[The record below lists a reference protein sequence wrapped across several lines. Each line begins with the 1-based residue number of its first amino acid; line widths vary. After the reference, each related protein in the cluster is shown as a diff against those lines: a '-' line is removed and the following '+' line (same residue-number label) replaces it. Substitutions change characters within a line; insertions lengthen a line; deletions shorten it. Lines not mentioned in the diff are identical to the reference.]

1 MKRYVTVLFTG
12 ILTLTLFAGCA
23 ALPDTT
29 DLPATATPAGSN
41 PAPDTEKITPQ
52 PSGIASFPST
62 ETQPTDAPEE
72 DTDISVTVMDSADVF
87 SKRDYETSY
96 DAGSSVII
104 RLNGNSADCNDKN
117 VSVSGSDI
125 TITGKGTYLFSGSLE
140 NGRIVI
146 DAKEDDKIHLVFDG
160 ISVTSADSA
169 ALYIKTA
176 DKVFVTLAEGSANTL
191 QNAGSFASAGEAKI
205 DGTVFSK
212 QDLTFNGNG
221 TLTVISPTG
230 HGIVCKDDLVFT
242 GGTYQITSAGHGLD
256 VNDSVRI
263 TVAALSI
270 DAGKDGIHTENTDD
284 TTKGIFYMTS
294 GTLHVD
300 AEGDGISAVA
310 YANICD
316 GTLQITSGGGS
327 ENGTKASSGG
337 YGSFGGFGGFG
348 GGWPGSGSS
357 SQTTQEASTSM
368 KGIKATGNIILSGGT
383 YSINSADDTIH
394 SNQNVTVSGGTLT
407 LASGD
412 DGIHADKTLL
422 ITDGFIDISESYEG
436 LEALDIKIEGGTI
449 NLTASDDGLNAAGG
463 TDGSGFG
470 GFTGGRGDMFGG
482 NRGGKGGPG
491 GMGTPGGFGG
501 MGTGDGSIEISGGT
515 LSVHASGDGID
526 ANGTLFISGGF
537 TTVTGPTQGD
547 TAVLDYDVSATIT
560 GGTFIGTG
568 SSMMAQS
575 FSASEQGVIA
585 VNAGFQSAGTKITLA
600 EESGKVLFFHEPD
613 LSFVIVIIS
622 SPEILRGEN
631 YTLTIGSASGTFTA
645 N

>member
-12 ILTLTLFAGCA
+12 ILALTLFAGCA

-41 PAPDTEKITPQ
+41 PSPDTEKNTPQ

-62 ETQPTDAPEE
+62 ETLPTAAPEE
-72 DTDISVTVMDSADVF
+72 DTGISVTIMNSADVF

-104 RLNGNSADCNDKN
+104 RLNGSAADCNDKN

-125 TITGKGTYLFSGSLE
+125 TITGKGTYLFSGFLE

-176 DKVFVTLAEGSANTL
+176 DKVFVTLTEGSVNTL
-191 QNAGSFASAGEAKI
+191 QNGGSFTSAEDTKI

-221 TLTVISPTG
+221 TLTVVSPAG

-242 GGTYQITSAGHGLD
+242 SGTYQITSAGHGLD

-270 DAGKDGIHTENTDD
+270 AAGKDGIHTENTDD
-284 TTKGIFYMTS
+284 TTKGFFYMTS
-294 GTLHVD
+294 GTLHID

-327 ENGTKASSGG
+327 ENGTKASSGA
-337 YGSFGGFGGFG
+337 YGSFGGFG

-357 SQTTQEASTSM
+357 QTTQEDSTSM

-383 YSINSADDTIH
+383 YSIDSADDTVH
-394 SNQNVTVSGGTLT
+394 SNKNVTVSGGTLA

-412 DGIHADKTLL
+412 DGIHADETLL
-422 ITDGFIDISESYEG
+422 ITDGTIDISESYEG
-436 LEALDIKIEGGTI
+436 LEALDIKIEGGKI
-449 NLTASDDGLNAAGG
+449 NLIASDDGLNAAGG
-463 TDGSGFG
+463 TDESGFG
-470 GFTGGRGDMFGG
+470 GFTGSRGDSFGG
-482 NRGGKGGPG
+482 GGRGGKGGPG
-491 GMGTPGGFGG
+491 GMGGGPGGMNSGN
-501 MGTGDGSIEISGGT
+501 GSIEISGGT
-515 LSVHASGDGID
+515 LSITASGDGID
-526 ANGTLFISGGF
+526 ANGTLLISGGF
-537 TTVTGPTQGD
+537 TTVTGPTRGD
-547 TAVLDYDVSATIT
+547 TATLDYDSSGSIT

-568 SSMMAQS
+568 ASGMAQT
-575 FSASEQGVIA
+575 FSSSEQGVIS
-585 VNAGFQSAGTKITLA
+585 VNVGSQSAGTRITLSDA
-600 EESGKVLFFHEPD
+600 NGTLLLSHEPD
-613 LSFVIVIIS
+613 LSFAVVILS
-622 SPEILRGEN
+622 SPDMIKGES
-631 YTLTIGSASGTFTA
+631 YTITVGSASGTFTA